1 MFKTKDKKTLMD
13 VFGLLGES
21 RTTAVELHR
30 VKVAHMP

>member
-1 MFKTKDKKTLMD
+1 MD

-30 VKVAHMP
+30 GKMAVKQRLQKASF